1 MKMTQRSKILLFL
14 GLTAF
19 PGKQLFA
26 QRKSDTFSLAAFK
39 GDTAGYIEAN
49 FINRKEKYVNQPLRV
64 LLNELGIPI
73 KSYVYDI
80 SPLTSKTP
88 GILLYFTD
96 AAAYHMSRY
105 PKKTG
110 SMSLYITFLTE
121 VAKDDVRKF
130 YKQSDGAWLPGEE
143 KFYGDQQIKDFQFIK
158 ASPVK

>member
-14 GLTAF
+14 GLVAF

-39 GDTAGYIEAN
+39 GDTAKYIEAN
-49 FINRKEKYVNQPLRV
+49 FISRKEKYVNQPLRV

-80 SPLTSKTP
+80 SPRTSKTP
-88 GILLYFTD
+88 GIMLYFTD
-96 AAAYHMSRY
+96 AGAYHMSRY

-110 SMSLYITFLTE
+110 AMSLYITFLTE

-130 YKQSDGAWLPGEE
+130 YKQSDGACRPE
-143 KFYGDQQIKDFQFIK
+143 KKNSMVINRSKLFNL
-158 ASPVK
+158 